1 MPPEAG
7 DRRVLLVR
15 LHGDLYGIP
24 SHAVQEIVA
33 GGVLSGGVARLPGAD
48 ESVVG
53 LLNLRGRLLTVVDL
67 GQRIV
72 GIQARVADP
81 VVLVVSAAGRSL
93 ALLVDD
99 VEDVEEVELDAEA
112 AVGGRFLSGAGRL
125 ADKVVLIVDVNVLV
139 AETLV

>member
-1 MPPEAG
+1 MLPEAG
-7 DRRVLLVR
+7 SARVLLVR

-53 LLNLRGRLLTVVDL
+53 LLNLRGRLVTVVDL
-67 GQRIV
+67 AQRIL
-72 GIQARVADP
+72 GTRAQAADP
-81 VVLVVSAAGRSL
+81 VVLVVSARDRSL

-99 VEDVEEVELDAEA
+99 VEDVEEVALDAEA